1 MNERIRE
8 LAIQAGDDWN
18 QTLPS
23 DREFLH
29 KFAEL
34 VRADERERIIE
45 KNKPEIE
52 KVNAYIKDLEQAV
65 LAEREACAKVCEE
78 ISDSAHALWKVDADP
93 TEQGRDIGA
102 EHCAQAIRARGSEDG
117 LR

>member
-34 VRADERERIIE
+34 VRADERE
-45 KNKPEIE
+45 
-52 KVNAYIKDLEQAV
+52 
-65 LAEREACAKVCEE
+65 ACAYLC
-78 ISDSAHALWKVDADP
+78 SATAA
-93 TEQGRDIGA
+93 GRDA
-102 EHCAQAIRARGSEDG
+102 EAIEEAIRARGGEK
-117 LR
+117 